1 MATAIRPI
9 HYDERLTLVE
19 HLDELRTRLIIS
31 GIALALAFGV
41 CFWQNHALLSLINRP
56 INHQIQKQIA
66 RGDGF
71 LGSAAVAQQG
81 ILHVARDTQALA
93 GVLAAPSSQ
102 LPAATRARL
111 SALIPR
117 LRQDVAKIPRTPSGN
132 NLITLGVGEP
142 FTTTVTVVFVFALI
156 CSLPVILY
164 ELYGFVLPA
173 LSASERRAVRPAL
186 TAVPFLFVAGVL
198 FGYFIVMPAAIHF
211 LQNFNSDQFNVV
223 VQANQ
228 YYQFAATVLL
238 AMGLVFQ
245 VPVVIV
251 GATRA
256 GLVTPRQLRR
266 GRRFAIVACAA
277 VAAFL
282 PGDAITLLLET
293 APLYVLYEA
302 SILVAAFVAHRD
314 ARREGAQAAAAAAGG
329 PSGHPPEGPAG
340 PPAPPS
346 GGPGSPPSG
355 GAGEA
360 GRAGG
365 TQDPSVD
372 AIIDHIDRKLSD

>member
-9 HYDERLTLVE
+9 HYEERLTLVE

-31 GIALALAFGV
+31 GVALALAFGV

-56 INHQIQKQIA
+56 IDRQVQQQIE

-71 LGSAAVAQQG
+71 LGQAAVARQG
-81 ILHVARDTQALA
+81 VLGVAKDTQALV
-93 GVLAAPSSQ
+93 GVLAAPSSH
-102 LPAATRARL
+102 LPAGTRKQL

-117 LRQDVAKIPRTPSGN
+117 LQQDVAKIPATPRSN

-142 FTTTVTVVFVFALI
+142 FTTTVTVVFIFALI

-173 LSASERRAVRPAL
+173 LSPSERRAVRPLL
-186 TAVPFLFVAGVL
+186 TAVPFLFVSGVA
-198 FGYFIVMPAAIHF
+198 FGYFVVMPAAIHF
-211 LQNFNSDQFNVV
+211 LQNFNSDEFNVV
-223 VQANQ
+223 VQASQ

-256 GLVTPRQLRR
+256 GLVTPHQLRR

-314 ARREGAQAAAAAAGG
+314 ARREAGGRAAATAAGG
-329 PSGHPPEGPAG
+329 PPEH
-340 PPAPPS
+340 PS
-346 GGPGSPPSG
+346 GGSTTGPPYPPPGNPGSPP
-355 GAGEA
+355 AGDASAA
-360 GRAGG
+360 GPDSAV
-365 TQDPSVD
+365 S
-372 AIIDHIDRKLSD
+372 AIIDHIDRKLLD

>member
-9 HYDERLTLVE
+9 HYEERLTLVE

-31 GIALALAFGV
+31 GVALALAFGI

-56 INHQIQKQIA
+56 IDHQIQKQIEQ
-66 RGDGF
+66 GHGF
-71 LGSAAVAQQG
+71 LGQAAIAQQG
-81 ILHVARDTQALA
+81 ILHIAHDTQALA
-93 GVLAAPSSQ
+93 GVLAAPSSH
-102 LPAATRARL
+102 LPAATRAQL
-111 SALIPR
+111 GALIPE
-117 LRQDVAKIPRTPSGN
+117 LRRDVAKIPRTPSGN

-156 CSLPVILY
+156 VSLPVILY

-173 LSASERRAVRPAL
+173 LSPSERRAVRPLL
-186 TAVPFLFVAGVL
+186 TAVPFLFIAGVL
-198 FGYFIVMPAAIHF
+198 FGYYVVMPAAIHF

-238 AMGLVFQ
+238 AMGLLFQ

-256 GLVTPRQLRR
+256 GLVTPQQLRR

-314 ARREGAQAAAAAAGG
+314 ARREGAQSAATAAGG
-329 PSGHPPEGPAG
+329 PSARPPGGPAG
-340 PPAPPS
+340 PPPPP
-346 GGPGSPPSG
+346 GRPGSPPSG
-355 GAGEA
+355 DAVGV
-360 GRAGG
+360 GG
-365 TQDPSVD
+365 TQNPAVD

>member
-9 HYDERLTLVE
+9 HHEARLTLVE

-31 GIALALAFGV
+31 GVALVLAFGV

-56 INHQIQKQIA
+56 IDHQIQKQIE

-71 LGSAAVAQQG
+71 LGAAAVAQQG
-81 ILHVARDTQALA
+81 IIHVAKDTQALA
-93 GVLAAPSSQ
+93 GVLAAPSSD
-102 LPAATRARL
+102 LPAATRAQL

-117 LRQDVAKIPRTPSGN
+117 LRQDVAKIPRTPSAN

-142 FTTTVTVVFVFALI
+142 FTTTVTVVFIFALI
-156 CSLPVILY
+156 VSLPVILY
-164 ELYGFVLPA
+164 ELYGFLLPA
-173 LSASERRAVRPAL
+173 LSPSERRAVRPLL
-186 TAVPFLFVAGVL
+186 TAIPFLFIAGVL
-198 FGYFIVMPAAIHF
+198 FGYFVVMPAAIHF

-238 AMGLVFQ
+238 AMGLLFQ

-293 APLYVLYEA
+293 APLYVLYEV

-314 ARREGAQAAAAAAGG
+314 ARREGAQSAATAAGD
-329 PSGHPPEGPAG
+329 PPARPPGGSAG
-340 PPAPPS
+340 PPSTPP
-346 GGPGSPPSG
+346 GGPGSPPP
-355 GAGEA
+355 
-360 GRAGG
+360 GG
-365 TQDPSVD
+365 TGGLGSPDPAVG
-372 AIIDHIDRKLSD
+372 AIIDHTDGKLS